1 MHHLKGRMKELYSF
15 IRKEF
20 RHILRDKRTLLIIFA
35 MPVVLVILFGFAI
48 STEIKDARIAVLDNS
63 QDELSAGIINRLVS
77 SGYFIKA
84 ADLKADKELDD
95 VFGNGRIKM
104 AVVFSANFSDDF
116 YHNNK
121 AQVQLIADASDLNTA
136 TTLINYASSVI
147 QAYQQELAEPSGQ
160 KPLFD
165 TTVKMLYNPGLK
177 EVYMFVPGVLTLIL
191 ILVSAMMTAVSLAR
205 EKESGTMRVL
215 TVSPLRPTTI
225 IIGKVIPYLLLSLV
239 NTFTIILL
247 SVFVLGMPV
256 NGSVG
261 LLFFVC
267 LVFLFTA
274 MSLGILIASFAE
286 TQQVAVVI
294 SIVGLFLPTVLLSG
308 FIYPIENMP
317 GILQVVCHIF
327 PGKWFIEAIKSVM
340 IKGAGISNIW
350 LQLAVLA
357 GMALLFIRISI
368 SQFTRRLS

>member
-1 MHHLKGRMKELYSF
+1 MHYLKGRMKELYSF

-48 STEIKDARIAVLDNS
+48 STEIKDAEIAVLDNS
-63 QDELSAGIINRLVS
+63 QDELSAGIVNRLVS
-77 SGYFIKA
+77 SGYFIKV
-84 ADLKADKELDD
+84 ADLTADKELDD

-104 AVVFSANFSDDF
+104 AVVIPANFSDDF
-116 YHNNK
+116 YHNSK

-147 QAYQQELAEPSGQ
+147 QAYQQELAEPSGP

-165 TTVKMLYNPGLK
+165 TTVKMLYNPELK

-256 NGSVG
+256 NGSIG

-286 TQQVAVVI
+286 TQQVAVIV

-317 GILQVVCHIF
+317 GILQVICHIF

-340 IKGAGISNIW
+340 LKGAGISNIW
-350 LQLAVLA
+350 LQLTVLA